1 MVPRNQPLL
10 RQHPHKIRPRPRQL
24 IIHSPPTSNQTLPA
38 LDGLTKHKQ
47 THDITH
53 IRVKDNLSIR
63 IRRQRELLLIRFS
76 TIFTEVRNMRHHHVC
91 RLTSILVVLAAEDG
105 PDMGRQADVDDD
117 VLDARVV
124 VDGDVAEEGEAVAG
138 VYVL

>member
-1 MVPRNQPLL
+1 M
-10 RQHPHKIRPRPRQL
+10 
-24 IIHSPPTSNQTLPA
+24 
-38 LDGLTKHKQ
+38 
-47 THDITH
+47 
-53 IRVKDNLSIR
+53 
-63 IRRQRELLLIRFS
+63 
-76 TIFTEVRNMRHHHVC
+76 
-91 RLTSILVVLAAEDG
+91 VLAAEDG